1 MQVGATYQTQLDP
14 PPAAL
19 RMKREKLQSTGTLA
33 WLRFGRTV
41 SDIED
46 YYGACVDEVTDESDT
61 TNNCSS
67 CRVGH
72 CVAAAPAAAAPAA
85 DQPGP
90 GGAVALGE

>member
-46 YYGACVDEVTDESDT
+46 RELFSALRLEV
-61 TNNCSS
+61 
-67 CRVGH
+67 GF
-72 CVAAAPAAAAPAA
+72 AAIIIGFLAFVRLDPR
-85 DQPGP
+85 
-90 GGAVALGE
+90 L